1 MQFIITIQF
10 LLATFIIT
18 SEAFL
23 TRSYAKPKNTFSTTA
38 RSLRKWNS
46 KSEAL
51 ATFRGLVL
59 CLASSDENINPSD
72 DGDTGMEDEDNYMG
86 GQQWDEFPVAD
97 QLQDAEMIEA
107 MRLERIIANDRWQ
120 SCLIRDK
127 QGGEWTG
134 NLSISTEGYIQ
145 LI

>member
-1 MQFIITIQF
+1 MQFVITIQF
-10 LLATFIIT
+10 LLATFIFT

-23 TRSYAKPKNTFSTTA
+23 TRSYSPRANAVSTTA
-38 RSLRKWNS
+38 RHHLKWRS

-51 ATFRGLVL
+51 ATFRRPVL
-59 CLASSDENINPSD
+59 CLASSDEDINPTD
-72 DGDTGMEDEDNYMG
+72 DSDTGMEDEDNYMG

-134 NLSISTEGYIQ
+134 NLSISTK
-145 LI
+145 